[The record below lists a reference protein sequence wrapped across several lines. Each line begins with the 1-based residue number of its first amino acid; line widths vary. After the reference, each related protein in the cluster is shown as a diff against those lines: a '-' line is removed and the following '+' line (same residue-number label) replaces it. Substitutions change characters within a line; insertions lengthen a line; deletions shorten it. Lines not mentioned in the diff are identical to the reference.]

1 MRYTELADVPCSIT
15 RPLVLLGDRWT
26 LLVLKQCFAGTRR
39 FTALKD
45 ELGISRNR
53 LVDRLGRLVEHG
65 LLLRTEDGDY
75 RLTDK
80 GRDTYPVL
88 MALRDFGDK
97 HMAPDGPPFSY
108 EHRACGGEA
117 RVALRCDGCGKDVT
131 ARDVRLEL
139 GPGLAAA
146 QKE

>member
-1 MRYTELADVPCSIT
+1 MRYEELADVPCSIT

-45 ELGISRNR
+45 EIGISRSR
-53 LVDRLGRLVEHG
+53 LVERLGRLVDHG
-65 LLLRTEDGDY
+65 MLSRTSDGDY

-80 GRDTYPVL
+80 GRDVYPIL

-97 HMAPDGPPFSY
+97 HMAPDGPHFSY
-108 EHRACGGEA
+108 QHTGCGGEA
-117 RVALRCDGCGKDVT
+117 HAPVTCAECGT
-131 ARDVRLEL
+131 GLNARDVTLAV
-139 GPGLAAA
+139 GPGLTT
-146 QKE
+146 